1 MLKMNTATE
10 RQASVCGKQAA
21 SHLTSRNTKRNTF
34 TCILFLSA
42 AAARTNRTFEHLA
55 SVFNIYVVFVCTYSA
70 PRKRFNGLLMSFP
83 GKYTEWRVCTA
94 PNHRPQFGTP
104 FDRRRFGKYV
114 SFLLLRHLI
123 SRWHHI
129 LFALYS
135 LATTH
140 SFIDAIRPIEHSPF
154 ATCARVPFVSR
165 SCIDISCGYIIIGQL

>member
-1 MLKMNTATE
+1 MYAVSKQPAIWPLETQNETPLRAFYFFLLLRLERIEHLNML
-10 RQASVCGKQAA
+10 
-21 SHLTSRNTKRNTF
+21 
-34 TCILFLSA
+34 
-42 AAARTNRTFEHLA
+42 LA